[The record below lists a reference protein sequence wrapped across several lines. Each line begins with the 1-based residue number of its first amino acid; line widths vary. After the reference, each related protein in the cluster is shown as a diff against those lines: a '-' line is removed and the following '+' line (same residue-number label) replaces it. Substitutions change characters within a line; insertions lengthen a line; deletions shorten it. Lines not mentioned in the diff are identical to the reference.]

1 MSEMMDFL
9 LEYKWFFLLGAE
21 VSFWVLSVAFLL
33 LRYLLDLD
41 RASFVVLALIVLD
54 NLFIAGLGF
63 LDYLRTGE
71 FAAYQLV
78 ALAIIAYGLTFG
90 KRDFRRLD
98 RYMKRKVAGWRGE
111 APSPPAE
118 PQAKA
123 AAPRHKAEKERRRF
137 YWHLAVFVVGQ
148 AMLYA
153 VGESWLA
160 AQFAGA
166 APEDPSA
173 LMSAGRVWVVVLV
186 VDAIW
191 SFSYTVFPKRA
202 ESLRAR

>member
-1 MSEMMDFL
+1 MMDYL
-9 LEYKWFFLLGAE
+9 VEYKWFFLIGAE

-33 LRYLLDLD
+33 LRYLLNLD

-54 NLFIAGLGF
+54 NLFIAGLGL

-71 FAAYQLV
+71 FATYQLI

-90 KRDFRRLD
+90 KRDFKRLD
-98 RYMKRKVAGWRGE
+98 GYMKRKVANWKGG
-111 APSPPAE
+111 ATQPAE
-118 PQAKA
+118 PRPK
-123 AAPRHKAEKERRRF
+123 AAPREKAAGERRRF
-137 YWHLAVFVVGQ
+137 YWHLAVFAVGQ
-148 AMLYA
+148 AVLFA

-160 AQFAGA
+160 AQLAGV

-173 LMSAGRVWVVVLV
+173 LMSAGRIWAIVLV

-191 SFSYTVFPKRA
+191 SFSYTLFPKRT
-202 ESLRAR
+202 ETLRAR